1 MQVRE
6 LIEMLEGMDQDAE
19 VHFAYNYGDHCNT
32 MVAPAVSQVEEMYVE
47 PNAYV
52 NDDALVDDENADEE
66 NPNQR
71 RVVVIQ

>member
-1 MQVRE
+1 MTVRE
-6 LIEMLEGMDQDAE
+6 LIERLEGMDPEAE

-32 MVAPAVSQVEEMYVE
+32 MAAPVVDQVEEMYVE

-52 NDDALVDDENADEE
+52 DTDALVDDEDVDED

-71 RVVVIQ
+71 RVVVLQ